1 MVKNNQIHLLDELDL
16 TSSAAYRAGRIAS
29 ELQRNMDRLSDR
41 LAQEHDFLNSASPVE
56 YISDESR
63 EMTDEVYSRIRCA
76 AYYLYKIACEMPDN
90 GSVFGSV
97 ASDECQHSRAVV
109 EDQVQAYLE
118 PDAIYVRTPMLWSRQ
133 NKVVRSGAFQKIG
146 PERCTMYQDSV
157 RHAIM
162 LAPNFG
168 EYDFTR
174 YREKMLHYLFV
185 FNGSLRDGRRFIDN
199 DNHETKHVT
208 DGIVSFLP
216 GGDAPLCC
224 RFFYDAILE
233 NRIPEGSYITVLP
246 QTAQIL
252 SPRKIVKFWMENGQ
266 KRIPDVA
273 RDIGRE

>member
-1 MVKNNQIHLLDELDL
+1 MVNQEREILIDELDL
-16 TSSAAYRAGRIAS
+16 TFSAVRRAGGIAL

-41 LAQEHDFLNSASPVE
+41 LAQEHDFLNSAPEVE
-56 YISDESR
+56 YISDGLR
-63 EMTDEVYSRIRCA
+63 EMTDEVYSRIRYA
-76 AYYLYKIACEMPDN
+76 ANYLYRIACETPDN
-90 GSVFGSV
+90 GSYFESV
-97 ASDECQHSRAVV
+97 ASDKCQHNRTVI
-109 EDQVQAYLE
+109 EDQVQAFLE
-118 PDAIYVRTPMLWSRQ
+118 PDAIYVRTPMLWSVQ

-162 LAPNFG
+162 LASNYH
-168 EYDFTR
+168 EYDFAR
-174 YREKMLHYLFV
+174 YRDKMIYYLFAY
-185 FNGSLRDGRRFIDN
+185 NGNVHDGRRYIDN

-252 SPRKIVKFWMENGQ
+252 SPRKIVNFWMENGQ

-273 RDIGRE
+273 PSIGGE